1 MNLTNKA
8 RSLRKNKTDV
18 EQLVWKNLRNRQLYN
33 YKFRRQFPIEPYIA
47 DFACLELKLIIELDG
62 GQHANR
68 INYDEQRSLFLEKRG
83 FKVIRFWNNDVIE
96 NTEGVLE
103 AIRLAVLEITN
114 SVEWFP
120 LTQPN
125 VSGLS
130 CPEPCGRSPRDQIHS
145 LRICPFGE
153 GFATYTQNG
162 YGLRLFPPLPSGE
175 GRGEGFQKSANHDRL
190 QYIFKV
196 YI

>member
-1 MNLTNKA
+1 M
-8 RSLRKNKTDV
+8 
-18 EQLVWKNLRNRQLYN
+18 WKHLRNRQLYN

-68 INYDEQRSLFLEKRG
+68 INYDEQRSLFLDKRG

-114 SVEWFP
+114 SVE
-120 LTQPN
+120 
-125 VSGLS
+125 
-130 CPEPCGRSPRDQIHS
+130 
-145 LRICPFGE
+145 
-153 GFATYTQNG
+153 
-162 YGLRLFPPLPSGE
+162 
-175 GRGEGFQKSANHDRL
+175 
-190 QYIFKV
+190 
-196 YI
+196 